1 MPLSDKERIRLDLED
16 KINQLKEKQLNNNT
30 KLKEDIKYILER
42 TGEWE
47 TITRRINASYDEIEK
62 SNKKLVNLAS
72 KIEQSELTSL
82 DSIKE
87 YVKEYEKFQLLNKQI
102 LNLKEKFNELDALS
116 AGVHDENIEREKR
129 ALKTAIQRVETQKEL
144 LDATYQF
151 SKEIDENGDTLE
163 KLTKEYKKGLD
174 LNKENTRVNNENTKI
189 LKNQTKELEEH
200 NKHWD
205 KRINQGKLLWNLGK
219 TIFNVVS
226 KEVLNW
232 AKYDDAVSKVGRTFY
247 NNNEQ
252 NIAYRKQMFDTASI
266 LARKYGVTY
275 EELTKYQQGYALE
288 TGRAIQLNEKNY
300 DSIAALGKQV
310 GNENAIEYLTE
321 IDKLGVSVEDAVTQ
335 MSSLMNISKR
345 TGVTAAKASQNF
357 NKNLKLAQ
365 SYTFRNGID
374 GVEKMTALSTKL
386 RLNMDSITQIADK
399 ISTPEGAIESAA
411 KLQVLGGSFANLA
424 NPIALLNEGLN
435 DMEGLTERIVKM
447 FSGKGVFN
455 TKTGQV
461 DIGSMDKTFIKRA
474 AEALGTDANEMLN
487 IVYQKVR
494 ENAVKKQISVGAGF
508 DDDTKDLIASL
519 AQFDKSSGKFKVTY
533 TDKSGVQVTKAV
545 DQLNATTDKIV
556 PPKSQEEDIRT
567 IAANTNSMKEALS
580 GIAEQWNIQRS
591 KGAEWLGAEGLKQNI
606 KPEGSFGG
614 AIDWLSKGAEAITV
628 GAGLSTGA
636 LSAIYGWRK
645 LAGKSMFPYRGG
657 KGTKIGDEITLGD
670 GKKVLKTGENE
681 YRYKGNGHKV
691 TSQRRLD
698 EITSRTKKPSIWQ
711 RLRGKGKATGRLGFK
726 AGGKGGW
733 AGMALMAGSMLLPSL
748 LGGNDNEPQVTD
760 SSIKDVYE
768 ENNGITEIL
777 TDSRDILSKI
787 LSVMTGGKVDSNN
800 LSSNYSSDSGGIS
813 NVIDNANGT
822 IQTGAYIGSM
832 IPKLAER
839 TGASQFASNSIGRS
853 IGGKAIAGVGG
864 KLAGKLATGVA
875 KGGPLGLAGVG
886 VDLARMGLNATGIV
900 DEGSFTDKSL
910 GVASSA
916 LSYAATGAM
925 LGSVIPGLGTA
936 VGGAIG
942 AGVGALKGLYD
953 ENKEIVNQFV
963 SNTWNKTKGFIG
975 NAWESVK
982 GIGRT
987 AISSIPVIGQAAAN
1001 IIDPNVAQNQ
1011 QMQMIFSTPLNIN
1024 LNGNI
1029 TLSVP
1034 NGKQTSI
1041 DSNDLL
1047 NNPSFIKELSQI
1059 LIKQINSNFNGGRVN
1074 MDSGSVRRG
1083 Y

>member
-1 MPLSDKERIRLDLED
+1 MPLSDKDRIRLDLED
-16 KINQLKEKQLNNNT
+16 KINQLKDKQLNNARD
-30 KLKEDIKYILER
+30 LKEELKHILNQ
-42 TGEWE
+42 TGQWE
-47 TITRRINASYDEIEK
+47 AMSGRINASYENIEK
-62 SNKKLVNLAS
+62 SNKRLVNLAT
-72 KIEQSELTSL
+72 KIKETELDSL
-82 DSIKE
+82 DAIKD
-87 YVKEYEKFQLLNKQI
+87 YIKEYEKFQLLNKQVF
-102 LNLKEKFNELDALS
+102 NLKEKFNELDALS
-116 AGVHDENIEREKR
+116 AGTHDENIEREKR

-163 KLTKEYKKGLD
+163 KLTKEYKKSLD
-174 LNKENTRVNNENTKI
+174 LNKENTRVSNENSRI
-189 LKNQTKELEEH
+189 LKEQTKELEEH
-200 NKHWD
+200 NKKWD
-205 KRINQGKLLWNLGK
+205 KRINTVKNYWNLAKGV
-219 TIFNVVS
+219 FNVGK
-226 KEVLNW
+226 KELLNW
-232 AKYDDAVSKVGRTFY
+232 SKYDEAVSKVGRTFY
-247 NNNEQ
+247 NNNSQ
-252 NIAYRKQMFDTASI
+252 NVAYRKQMYDTASE
-266 LARKYGVTY
+266 LSRRYGVTY
-275 EELTKYQQGYALE
+275 EELTKYQQGYATE
-288 TGRAIQLNEKNY
+288 TGRAVQLSKDNY
-300 DSIAALGKQV
+300 GSIAAISKQI
-310 GNENAIEYLTE
+310 GEENAIGYLSE
-321 IDKLGVSVEDAVTQ
+321 VDKLGISIEDATDQ
-335 MSSLMNISKR
+335 ISSLMNVSKK

-357 NKNLKLAQ
+357 TKNLKLAQ
-365 SYTFRNGID
+365 SYTFRNGVD
-374 GVEKMTALSTKL
+374 GIEKMTVLSTKL
-386 RLNMDSITQIADK
+386 RLDMDSIARIADN

-424 NPIALLNEGLN
+424 NPMALLNEGLN

-447 FSGKGVFN
+447 FSGKGMFN

-474 AEALGTDANEMLN
+474 AEALGADANEMLN
-487 IVYQKVR
+487 LAYQRVR
-494 ENAVKKQISVGAGF
+494 QNAISKQISVGAGF
-508 DDDTKDLIASL
+508 DDETKSLIESI
-519 AQFDKSSGKFKVTY
+519 AQFNKKTGQFEVTY
-533 TDKSGVQVTKAV
+533 TDQSGEQVTKEVRRLTALEAK
-545 DQLNATTDKIV
+545 QIKPQQN
-556 PPKSQEEDIRT
+556 QEQNIRD
-567 IAANTNSMKEALS
+567 IAASTQSMNDILK
-580 GIAEQWNIQRS
+580 GMAEKWNIQRASFIEPVAETGKQSARNGWIGSAFDGISNLAGPLALAAGLGKVGFDFWTMQRRIREKPRFPMRS
-591 KGAEWLGAEGLKQNI
+591 KG
-606 KPEGSFGG
+606 P
-614 AIDWLSKGAEAITV
+614 
-628 GAGLSTGA
+628 
-636 LSAIYGWRK
+636 
-645 LAGKSMFPYRGG
+645 
-657 KGTKIGDEITLGD
+657 KIGDE
-670 GKKVLKTGENE
+670 KVLEDGTRVK
-681 YRYKGNGHKV
+681 YRKFKDNSTNWGYGDNGRKV
-691 TSQRRLD
+691 TGKRLS
-698 EITSRTKKPSIWQ
+698 EINAKKPSIWQ
-711 RLRGKGKATGRLGFK
+711 RLRGKGKATGKLGLK

-760 SSIKDVYE
+760 SSIKDVYGE
-768 ENNGITEIL
+768 SNGITEIL

-800 LSSNYSSDSGGIS
+800 LSSNYTSDSGGIS
-813 NVIDNANGT
+813 NAIDNANGT

-839 TGASQFASNSIGRS
+839 TGASQFASNSIGRTV
-853 IGGKAIAGVGG
+853 GGKAIAGVGG

-900 DEGSFTDKSL
+900 DEGSFADKSL
-910 GVASSA
+910 GVAGSA

-953 ENKEIVNQFV
+953 ENKEIVNEFV

>member
-1 MPLSDKERIRLDLED
+1 MPLSDKDRIRLDLED
-16 KINQLKEKQLNNNT
+16 KINQLKEKQLNNARD
-30 KLKEDIKYILER
+30 LKEDLKYILNQ
-42 TGEWE
+42 TGQWE
-47 TITRRINASYDEIEK
+47 AMSGRINASYENIEK
-62 SNKKLVNLAS
+62 SNKRLVNLAT
-72 KIEQSELTSL
+72 KIKETELNSL
-82 DSIKE
+82 DAIKD
-87 YVKEYEKFQLLNKQI
+87 YIKEYEKFQLLNKQVF
-102 LNLKEKFNELDALS
+102 NLKEKFNELDALS
-116 AGVHDENIEREKR
+116 AGTHDENIEREKR

-163 KLTKEYKKGLD
+163 KLTKEYKKSLD
-174 LNKENTRVNNENTKI
+174 LNKENTRVSNENSRI
-189 LKNQTKELEEH
+189 LKEQTKELEEH
-200 NKHWD
+200 NKKWD
-205 KRINQGKLLWNLGK
+205 KRINTVKNYWDLAKGV
-219 TIFNVVS
+219 FNVGK
-226 KEVLNW
+226 KELLNW
-232 AKYDDAVSKVGRTFY
+232 SKYDEAVSKVGRTFY
-247 NNNEQ
+247 NNNSQ
-252 NIAYRKQMFDTASI
+252 NVAYRKQMYDTASE
-266 LARKYGVTY
+266 LSRRYGVTY
-275 EELTKYQQGYALE
+275 EELTKYQQGYATE
-288 TGRAIQLNEKNY
+288 TGRAVQLSKDNY
-300 DSIAALGKQV
+300 GSIAAISKQI
-310 GNENAIEYLTE
+310 GEENAIGYLSE
-321 IDKLGVSVEDAVTQ
+321 IDKLGISIEDATDQ
-335 MSSLMNISKR
+335 ISSLMNVSKK

-357 NKNLKLAQ
+357 TKNLKLAQ
-365 SYTFRNGID
+365 SYTFRNGVD
-374 GVEKMTALSTKL
+374 GIEKMTVLSTKL
-386 RLNMDSITQIADK
+386 RLDMDSIARIADN

-411 KLQVLGGSFANLA
+411 KLQVLGGSFANLS

-474 AEALGTDANEMLN
+474 AEALGADANEMLN
-487 IVYQKVR
+487 LVYQRVR
-494 ENAVKKQISVGAGF
+494 QNAISKQISVGAGF
-508 DDDTKDLIASL
+508 DDETKSLIESI
-519 AQFDKSSGKFKVTY
+519 AQFNKKTGQFEVTY
-533 TDKSGVQVTKAV
+533 TDQYGEQV
-545 DQLNATTDKIV
+545 
-556 PPKSQEEDIRT
+556 PKEVRRLTALEAKQIKPQQNQEQNIRD
-567 IAANTNSMKEALS
+567 IAASTQSMNDILK
-580 GIAEQWNIQRS
+580 GIAEKWNIKR
-591 KGAEWLGAEGLKQNI
+591 A
-606 KPEGSFGG
+606 SF
-614 AIDWLSKGAEAITV
+614 IEPVAEAGKQSARNGWIGSAFDGISNFAGPLAMAATLVV
-628 GAGLSTGA
+628 GANFWA
-636 LSAIYGWRK
+636 KQRRIN
-645 LAGKSMFPYRGG
+645 GKPRFPYRGG
-657 KGTKIGDEITLGD
+657 KGTKIGDEVTLGD

-711 RLRGKGKATGRLGFK
+711 RLRGKEKATGRLGFK

-813 NVIDNANGT
+813 NAIDNANGT

-832 IPKLAER
+832 IPKLAEK
-839 TGASQFASNSIGRS
+839 TGASQFATNSIGKTV
-853 IGGKAIAGVGG
+853 GGKAIAGVGG

-875 KGGPLGLAGVG
+875 KGGPLGFASLG
-886 VDLARMGLNATGIV
+886 VDLARMGLNATGV
-900 DEGSFTDKSL
+900 VNEGSFTDKSL

-953 ENKEIVNQFV
+953 ENKEIVNEFV

-1001 IIDPNVAQNQ
+1001 IIDPNVTQNQ

-1059 LIKQINSNFNGGRVN
+1059 LIRQINSNFNGGRVN

>member
-1 MPLSDKERIRLDLED
+1 MPLSDKDRIRLDLED
-16 KINQLKEKQLNNNT
+16 KINQLKEKQLNNARD
-30 KLKEDIKYILER
+30 LKEDLKYILNQ
-42 TGEWE
+42 TGQWE
-47 TITRRINASYDEIEK
+47 AMSGRINASYENIEK
-62 SNKKLVNLAS
+62 SNKRLVNLAT
-72 KIEQSELTSL
+72 KIKETELNSL
-82 DSIKE
+82 DAIKD
-87 YVKEYEKFQLLNKQI
+87 YIKEYEKFQLLNKQVF
-102 LNLKEKFNELDALS
+102 NLKEKFNELDALS
-116 AGVHDENIEREKR
+116 AGTHDENIEREKR

-163 KLTKEYKKGLD
+163 KLTKEYKKSLD
-174 LNKENTRVNNENTKI
+174 LNKENTRVSNENRRI
-189 LKNQTKELEEH
+189 LKEQTKELEEH
-200 NKHWD
+200 NKKWD
-205 KRINQGKLLWNLGK
+205 KRINTVKNYWDLAKGV
-219 TIFNVVS
+219 FNVAK
-226 KEVLNW
+226 KELLNW
-232 AKYDDAVSKVGRTFY
+232 SKYDEAVSKVGRTFY
-247 NNNEQ
+247 NNNSQ
-252 NIAYRKQMFDTASI
+252 NVAYRKQMYDTASE
-266 LARKYGVTY
+266 LSRRYGVTY
-275 EELTKYQQGYALE
+275 EELTKYQQGYATE
-288 TGRAIQLNEKNY
+288 TGRAVQLSKDNY
-300 DSIAALGKQV
+300 GSIAAISKQI
-310 GNENAIEYLTE
+310 GEENAIGYLSE
-321 IDKLGVSVEDAVTQ
+321 VDKLGISIEDATDQ
-335 MSSLMNISKR
+335 ISSLMNVSKK

-357 NKNLKLAQ
+357 TKNLKLAQ
-365 SYTFRNGID
+365 SYTFRNGVD
-374 GVEKMTALSTKL
+374 GIEKMTVLSTKL
-386 RLNMDSITQIADK
+386 RLDMDSIARIADN

-424 NPIALLNEGLN
+424 NPMALLNEGLN

-474 AEALGTDANEMLN
+474 AEALGADANEMLN
-487 IVYQKVR
+487 LAYQRVR
-494 ENAVKKQISVGAGF
+494 QNAISKQISVGAGF
-508 DDDTKDLIASL
+508 DDETKSLIESI
-519 AQFDKSSGKFKVTY
+519 AQFNKKTGQFEITY
-533 TDKSGVQVTKAV
+533 TDQSGEQVTREVRRLTALEAK
-545 DQLNATTDKIV
+545 QIKPQQN
-556 PPKSQEEDIRT
+556 QEQNIRD
-567 IAANTNSMKEALS
+567 IAASTQSMNDILK
-580 GIAEQWNIQRS
+580 GMAEKWNIQRS
-591 KGAEWLGAEGLKQNI
+591 SFIEPVAEKGKQSARNGWIGSAFDGISKFAGPLAMAATLG
-606 KPEGSFGG
+606 
-614 AIDWLSKGAEAITV
+614 V
-628 GAGLSTGA
+628 GANFWA
-636 LSAIYGWRK
+636 KQRRIN
-645 LAGKSMFPYRGG
+645 GKPRFPYRGG
-657 KGTKIGDEITLGD
+657 KGTKIGDEVTLGD

-987 AISSIPVIGQAAAN
+987 AISSIPVIGQVAAN

>member
-1 MPLSDKERIRLDLED
+1 MPLSDKDRIRLDLED
-16 KINQLKEKQLNNNT
+16 KINQLKDKQLNNARD
-30 KLKEDIKYILER
+30 LKEELKHILNQ
-42 TGEWE
+42 TGQWE
-47 TITRRINASYDEIEK
+47 AISGRINASYENIEK
-62 SNKKLVNLAS
+62 SNKRLVNLAT
-72 KIEQSELTSL
+72 KIKETELDSL
-82 DSIKE
+82 DAIKD
-87 YVKEYEKFQLLNKQI
+87 YIKEYEKFQLLNKQVF
-102 LNLKEKFNELDALS
+102 NLKEKFNELDALS
-116 AGVHDENIEREKR
+116 AGTHDENIEREKR

-163 KLTKEYKKGLD
+163 KLTKEYKKSLD
-174 LNKENTRVNNENTKI
+174 LNKENTRVSNENSRI
-189 LKNQTKELEEH
+189 LKEQTKELEEH
-200 NKHWD
+200 NKKWD
-205 KRINQGKLLWNLGK
+205 KRINTVKNYWNLAKGV
-219 TIFNVVS
+219 FNVGK
-226 KEVLNW
+226 KELLNW
-232 AKYDDAVSKVGRTFY
+232 SKYDEAVSKVGRTFY
-247 NNNEQ
+247 NNNSQ
-252 NIAYRKQMFDTASI
+252 NVAYRKQMYDTASE
-266 LARKYGVTY
+266 LSRRYGVTY
-275 EELTKYQQGYALE
+275 EELTKYQQGYATE
-288 TGRAIQLNEKNY
+288 TGRAVQLSKDNY
-300 DSIAALGKQV
+300 GSIAAISKQI
-310 GNENAIEYLTE
+310 GEENAIGYLSE
-321 IDKLGVSVEDAVTQ
+321 VDKLGISIEDATDQ
-335 MSSLMNISKR
+335 ISSLMNVSKK

-357 NKNLKLAQ
+357 TKNLKLAQ
-365 SYTFRNGID
+365 SYTFRNGVD
-374 GVEKMTALSTKL
+374 GIEKMTVLSTKL
-386 RLNMDSITQIADK
+386 RLDMDSIARIADN

-411 KLQVLGGSFANLA
+411 KLQVLGGSFANLS

-474 AEALGTDANEMLN
+474 AEALGADANEMLN
-487 IVYQKVR
+487 LAYQRVR
-494 ENAVKKQISVGAGF
+494 QNAISKQISVGAGF
-508 DDDTKDLIASL
+508 DDETKSLIESI
-519 AQFDKSSGKFKVTY
+519 AQFNKKTGQFEVTY
-533 TDKSGVQVTKAV
+533 TDQYGEQVTKEVRRLTALEAK
-545 DQLNATTDKIV
+545 QIKPQQN
-556 PPKSQEEDIRT
+556 QEQNIRD
-567 IAANTNSMKEALS
+567 IAASTQSMNDILK
-580 GIAEQWNIQRS
+580 GMAEEWNIKRASFIEPVAEAGKQSARNGWIGSAFDGISNLAGPLAFAAGFSKVAFDFWTMQRRIREKPRFPMRS
-591 KGAEWLGAEGLKQNI
+591 KG
-606 KPEGSFGG
+606 P
-614 AIDWLSKGAEAITV
+614 
-628 GAGLSTGA
+628 
-636 LSAIYGWRK
+636 
-645 LAGKSMFPYRGG
+645 
-657 KGTKIGDEITLGD
+657 KIGDEITLGD
-670 GKKVLKTGENE
+670 GKKVLKTGDNE

-691 TSQRRLD
+691 TSQKRLD

-711 RLRGKGKATGRLGFK
+711 RLRGKGKATGKLGLK

-760 SSIKDVYE
+760 SSIKDVYGE
-768 ENNGITEIL
+768 SNGITEIL

-813 NVIDNANGT
+813 NAIDNANGT

-839 TGASQFASNSIGRS
+839 TGASQFVSNSIGRTV
-853 IGGKAIAGVGG
+853 GGKAIAGVGG

-900 DEGSFTDKSL
+900 DEGSFADKSL
-910 GVASSA
+910 GVAGSA

-953 ENKEIVNQFV
+953 ENKEIVNEFV